1 MQLNSF
7 ARALVALMLCGVA
20 AGADSRVVDERKRRA
35 LVEASSLPTDARIAS
50 LETALKADPKDRRVQ
65 LELAAGFIQK
75 LRETGDA
82 GYLNRAA
89 NIVNAVLEE
98 QPPMPK
104 ALRLRNEI
112 EMNLHHFAK
121 VASYAESMLERDP
134 SDAATVGVRGDAL
147 MELGDYEQAGE
158 SYKRM
163 VSLGANLFSY
173 NRLAYYQFVTGN
185 PDAALGWMAQA
196 VAAGSNSPENVAWCY
211 SEMGDMLFKV
221 GRIDDAEQAY
231 RLALTAFPGYHRA
244 HAGLGR
250 TSAAGG
256 DLKTAVANFL
266 KAQAVV
272 PLPEYAG
279 WLETLYEL
287 DKDAAGAARQ
297 RAVLTA
303 TEKLMAA
310 NGEKANRTL
319 ALIYADKSA
328 DNYVD
333 NTGETRRNLG
343 RAMELARAELEVRN
357 DVYTWDALSWVLYK
371 NKKFGEAKEA
381 SEKALAQH
389 TPEPG
394 FYFHAGMV
402 AEANGDKVAAREFL
416 HKALA
421 LNPHFDPRHAATAK
435 TALERL
441 RRE

>member
-1 MQLNSF
+1 
-7 ARALVALMLCGVA
+7 MLGGVA

-35 LVEASSLPTDARIAS
+35 LAEASGLPTDARIAS
-50 LETALKADPKDRRVQ
+50 LQTALKADPKDRQVQ
-65 LELAAGFIQK
+65 LELAASFIQK

-82 GYLNRAA
+82 GYLNRAS
-89 NIVNAVLEE
+89 NIVDAVLEE
-98 QPPMPK
+98 QPPLPK

-121 VASYAESMLERDP
+121 VAGYAEAMLERDP
-134 SDAATVGVRGDAL
+134 SDAATVGVWGDAL
-147 MELGDYEQAGE
+147 MELGDYKRAGE

-221 GRIDDAEQAY
+221 GRISDAEQAY
-231 RLALTAFPGYHRA
+231 RLALSAFPGYHRA

-279 WLETLYEL
+279 WLETLYQL
-287 DKDAAGAARQ
+287 NKDAAAAARQ
-297 RAVLTA
+297 RGILNA

-319 ALIYADKSA
+319 ALIYADNST
-328 DNYVD
+328 DNAGD
-333 NTGETRRNLG
+333 NGRNLG
-343 RAMELARAELEVRN
+343 RALELARAEFEVRA

-371 NKKFGEAKEA
+371 NKKFGEAKQA

-389 TPEPG
+389 TPEPL

-402 AEANGDKVAAREFL
+402 AEANGDKVAAREL
-416 HKALA
+416 LEKALA
-421 LNPHFDPRHAATAK
+421 LNPHFDPRHATTAK

-441 RRE
+441 RSQ

>member
-1 MQLNSF
+1 MQLSSF
-7 ARALVALMLCGVA
+7 VWVSVALIVCELAV
-20 AGADSRVVDERKRRA
+20 GADSRIADERKRQA
-35 LVEASSLPTDARIAS
+35 LAVAGSQPTDARIAS
-50 LETALKADPKDRRVQ
+50 LEAALKADPKDRRVQ

-82 GYLNRAA
+82 GYLSRAS

-98 QPPMPK
+98 EPPAPK

-112 EMNLHHFAK
+112 AMNLHHFAQ
-121 VASYAESMLERDP
+121 VATYAEVMLERDP
-134 SDAATVGVRGDAL
+134 SDAATVGVLGDAL
-147 MELGDYEQAGE
+147 MELGDYKRAGE

-221 GRIDDAEQAY
+221 GRISDAEQAY
-231 RLALTAFPGYHRA
+231 RLALSAFPGYHRA

-256 DLKTAVANFL
+256 NRKTAITNFL

-287 DKDAAGAARQ
+287 EKDAAGAARQ

-319 ALIYADKSA
+319 AIIYADNGGVS
-328 DNYVD
+328 
-333 NTGETRRNLG
+333 GRNLG
-343 RAMELARAELEVRN
+343 RALDLARAELEVRN

-371 NKKFGEAKEA
+371 NKKFGEAEEA

-389 TPEPG
+389 TPEPL

-402 AEANGDKVAAREFL
+402 AEANGDKVAAREL
-416 HKALA
+416 LEKALA
-421 LNPHFDPRHAATAK
+421 LNPHFEPRHATTAK
-435 TALERL
+435 NALERL
-441 RRE
+441 RSQ